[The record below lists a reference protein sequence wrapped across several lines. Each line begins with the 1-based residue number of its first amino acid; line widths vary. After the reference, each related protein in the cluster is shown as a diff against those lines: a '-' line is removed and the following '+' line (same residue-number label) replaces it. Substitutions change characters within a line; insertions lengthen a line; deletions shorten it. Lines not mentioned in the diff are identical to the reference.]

1 MACTVILSHH
11 FICPDH
17 NCIQIIMECMKI
29 IALKHKSFSAQ
40 FWSTREY
47 IYIWEISGKLAE
59 TKKICY
65 YKSTY
70 SKYHKVYI
78 FHLFDWF
85 VRQFSQLKHK
95 GLLSLK
101 YYIYIYICVYI
112 HVTVPWQE
120 KILKVS
126 CTCRLDLE
134 CQIMVWEKQ
143 AKGRSFNHFTFFE
156 KCIRFNWKMK
166 NTEWLLEM
174 KISKRHIKKKSF

>member
-47 IYIWEISGKLAE
+47 IYIWEIIGKLAE

-70 SKYHKVYI
+70 SKYHRVYI
-78 FHLFDWF
+78 FHLFDLYGNSLNW
-85 VRQFSQLKHK
+85 STK
-95 GLLSLK
+95 GSCPSNI
-101 YYIYIYICVYI
+101 IYIYMCVYI

-156 KCIRFNWKMK
+156 KCIRFNWKMN